1 MDHLQLLIH
10 PDRYANTPCS
20 PTPRSNTIAVY
31 FLYPETAGRS
41 LEDIDRLY
49 AGQTPLLIFKDK
61 EATSSKRPQ
70 RFIDQEE
77 GEVRRHSSV
86 VAAHVHAANSNVA
99 RASGSEKGDG
109 AEFKNYHDRV

>member
-1 MDHLQLLIH
+1 M
-10 PDRYANTPCS
+10 
-20 PTPRSNTIAVY
+20 Y

-49 AGQTPLLIFKDK
+49 AGQTPLLIFRDK

-70 RFIDQEE
+70 RFIDHEE

-86 VAAHVHAANSNVA
+86 VAVHVHAANSNVA
-99 RASGSEKGDG
+99 RENGGEKEDG
-109 AEFKNYHDRV
+109 AGFKDYDERV